1 MVSRVWT
8 FYRIVSFKRK
18 WNNIPTYCYP
28 TYDWRKPL
36 FYSSYILVMIAMD
49 RFQAVCYPMNN
60 HFWQPTRSKLKIVIA
75 WILACIMCIPQAIL
89 FVETDTDHGTKT
101 CTAQIGNNTSTGGK
115 LSTMWPCLGHQ
126 YVSKKV
132 RTKWNPH

>member
-1 MVSRVWT
+1 
-8 FYRIVSFKRK
+8 
-18 WNNIPTYCYP
+18 
-28 TYDWRKPL
+28 
-36 FYSSYILVMIAMD
+36 MD

-101 CTAQIGNNTSTGGK
+101 CTAQIGNNTSTGGRYLYYFLVLMCTTDVGTYMHYVFIIHLVILM
-115 LSTMWPCLGHQ
+115 LSVDHCTDHPKSTWCMILLAPTDIK
-126 YVSKKV
+126 Y
-132 RTKWNPH
+132 

>member
-1 MVSRVWT
+1 
-8 FYRIVSFKRK
+8 
-18 WNNIPTYCYP
+18 
-28 TYDWRKPL
+28 
-36 FYSSYILVMIAMD
+36 MIAMD

-101 CTAQIGNNTSTGGK
+101 CTAQIGNNTSTGGRY
-115 LSTMWPCLGHQ
+115 LYYFLVLMCTTDVLYALCFYYSFGYIDVVSGHC
-126 YVSKKV
+126 
-132 RTKWNPH
+132 TDH